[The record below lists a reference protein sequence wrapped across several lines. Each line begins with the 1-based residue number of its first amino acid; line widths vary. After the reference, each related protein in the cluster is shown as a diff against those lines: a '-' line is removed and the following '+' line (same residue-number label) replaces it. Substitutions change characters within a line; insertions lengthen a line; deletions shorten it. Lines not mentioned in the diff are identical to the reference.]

1 MVFNVNGL
9 CKRSIPG
16 VSFIMAAGI
25 LVYANTFHVP
35 FTFDDHLWITLN
47 SDIKSLAD
55 FYTNVTAYNTNA
67 SRFIGYL
74 TLALN
79 YHFGGLDVT
88 GYHVVNLAIHLLTSL
103 LVYILLRL
111 TLCTPYFQQDH
122 HRPETETL
130 DPSHPALFSPS
141 CFIPLFAALLFVVHP
156 VQTQAVTYVI
166 QRVTSLT
173 TMFYLLSV
181 ILYCKARL
189 SLEKR
194 EVHVQNSK
202 DKKQGVDFRSYL
214 KPWTLIGCSTVV
226 AVLAMKTKEIAF
238 TLPLAIVLYEMFFFH
253 GAWEKRLFYLLPLLA
268 TLPIIPMTVLNLG
281 HSGPDVIATVDVQ
294 MRGGSSLSR
303 WDYLFTQFRVIIT
316 YLRLLVLPINQNLD
330 YDYPVYRTFF
340 TPPVFLSFLFIT
352 ASLVLA
358 FALFYVTR
366 RETQSQP
373 GRNANRNPGLLL
385 AQPASPY
392 LRLIAFGIFWF
403 YLTLSVESS
412 LIPIVD
418 VIMEHRLY
426 LPSFGAVTAFA
437 TAFYLLGI
445 ASPRPAYRNLFAV
458 GGLVAVLVL
467 GFAAYQRN
475 HVWGDA
481 IRLWRDTVNKSPNK
495 ARPYNNLG
503 QLLNDAG
510 KPWEAMPVL
519 RKSLQLAPYFDR
531 ANFNLARSYSLIGQS
546 AKAIPLLQ
554 KAITANPDFNGAY
567 NDLGAALI
575 KVGRYGEAAT
585 FLEQNLGRLNE
596 LPEAH
601 FNLGVA
607 YYNLGNIKAA
617 RRELTILTQ
626 MDTNLAAKL
635 AALLP

>member
-1 MVFNVNGL
+1 
-9 CKRSIPG
+9 
-16 VSFIMAAGI
+16 
-25 LVYANTFHVP
+25 
-35 FTFDDHLWITLN
+35 
-47 SDIKSLAD
+47 
-55 FYTNVTAYNTNA
+55 
-67 SRFIGYL
+67 
-74 TLALN
+74 
-79 YHFGGLDVT
+79 
-88 GYHVVNLAIHLLTSL
+88 
-103 LVYILLRL
+103 
-111 TLCTPYFQQDH
+111 
-122 HRPETETL
+122 
-130 DPSHPALFSPS
+130 
-141 CFIPLFAALLFVVHP
+141 
-156 VQTQAVTYVI
+156 
-166 QRVTSLT
+166 
-173 TMFYLLSV
+173 
-181 ILYCKARL
+181 
-189 SLEKR
+189 
-194 EVHVQNSK
+194 
-202 DKKQGVDFRSYL
+202 
-214 KPWTLIGCSTVV
+214 
-226 AVLAMKTKEIAF
+226 
-238 TLPLAIVLYEMFFFH
+238 
-253 GAWEKRLFYLLPLLA
+253 
-268 TLPIIPMTVLNLG
+268 
-281 HSGPDVIATVDVQ
+281 
-294 MRGGSSLSR
+294 
-303 WDYLFTQFRVIIT
+303 
-316 YLRLLVLPINQNLD
+316 
-330 YDYPVYRTFF
+330 
-340 TPPVFLSFLFIT
+340 
-352 ASLVLA
+352 
-358 FALFYVTR
+358 
-366 RETQSQP
+366 
-373 GRNANRNPGLLL
+373 
-385 AQPASPY
+385 
-392 LRLIAFGIFWF
+392 
-403 YLTLSVESS
+403 
-412 LIPIVD
+412 
-418 VIMEHRLY
+418 MEHRLY

-554 KAITANPDFNGAY
+554 KAITTNPDFNGAY

-626 MDTNLAAKL
+626 MDTSLAAKL